1 MGRTLVQRLGRLA
14 GLPRSELFELLHA
27 QWALAYAQFLV
38 WTRPTGQLVSP
49 ATTPGESSGTS
60 PYGVLASRLSL
71 AVVRAAAHGLFR
83 PACLVR
89 AIALHRMLEARGI
102 KGSRICVGVHYEK
115 GRFAAHAWVEYGDRV
130 LGDHTGNVGVFT
142 PLIQGGLEPPS

>member
-1 MGRTLVQRLGRLA
+1 MLVHRLGRLA
-14 GLPRSELFELLHA
+14 SLSRSELFDLLHA

-38 WTRPTGQLVSP
+38 RTRPTGQLVSP
-49 ATTPGESSGTS
+49 ASPAGKNPSTPSCEA
-60 PYGVLASRLSL
+60 LASRLSL
-71 AVVRAAAHGLFR
+71 AVVRAAEHGLFR

-102 KGSRICVGVHYEK
+102 RGSRICVGVRYEQR
-115 GRFAAHAWVEYGDRV
+115 RFAAHAWVEYGDQV
-130 LGDHTGNVGVFT
+130 LGDHAAYVGAFA